1 MSAANTRGRGH
12 RARGRGL
19 PGGMAGRRRGLMA
32 SLCLLVTGAAA
43 SAGEDHPVTM
53 WRMEGEENRIYLLG
67 SVHLLRAA
75 DHPLPSVIDAAYAD
89 AETIVMEVDMDD
101 VDPVAARQ
109 QVTALGLLPD
119 DRHLEELM
127 GPQLYARA
135 ETFARDA
142 EIPLTMLA
150 RTEPWLAAIT
160 VEQLMLARIGFDPQ
174 HGIEAHL
181 TSRATA
187 EGKPVI
193 GLETVRQQ
201 LEFLDGMS
209 LAAQRAL
216 LLASLEE
223 SAQMERVMDELVRAW
238 RYGDI
243 AYLESEMLAQMQ
255 EYPELYR
262 VIVVERNRNWIAAI
276 EDFARG
282 ADDYLVLVGALH
294 LIGDDGVPALLQKRG
309 YDVVQMRQPA
319 P

>member
-1 MSAANTRGRGH
+1 
-12 RARGRGL
+12 
-19 PGGMAGRRRGLMA
+19 
-32 SLCLLVTGAAA
+32 LCLLVAGAAA
-43 SAGEDHPVTM
+43 AGEGHPVTM
-53 WRMEGEENRIYLLG
+53 WRMDGGQNSIYLLG

-75 DHPLPSVIDAAYAD
+75 DHPLPSVIETAYAD

-101 VDPVAARQ
+101 IDPVTARQ
-109 QVTALGLLPD
+109 QVTALGVLPD
-119 DRHLEELM
+119 GRDLEELM
-127 GPQLYARA
+127 GPQPYARA
-135 ETFARDA
+135 EALARDA
-142 EIPLTMLA
+142 EIPLAMLD

-181 TSRATA
+181 TSKATA

-209 LAAQRAL
+209 LAAQRSL

-262 VIVVERNRNWIAAI
+262 VIVVERNRNWTGAI
-276 EDFARG
+276 EDFARDE
-282 ADDYLVLVGALH
+282 DDFLVVVGALH
-294 LIGDDGVPALLQKRG
+294 LIGESGVPALLEERG
-309 YDVVQMRQPA
+309 YHVVQMLEP
-319 P
+319 

>member
-1 MSAANTRGRGH
+1 MSAAAGRAYRRGASGLI
-12 RARGRGL
+12 ARCRGL
-19 PGGMAGRRRGLMA
+19 IA
-32 SLCLLVTGAAA
+32 SFCLLVTGAAA
-43 SAGEDHPVTM
+43 AAETGHPVTM
-53 WRMEGEENRIYLLG
+53 WRMDGEQNSVYLLG

-101 VDPVAARQ
+101 IDPVAAQQ
-109 QVTALGLLPD
+109 QVTALGLLPE
-119 DRHLEELM
+119 DRHLEEMM
-127 GPQLYARA
+127 GAQLYARA
-135 ETFARDA
+135 EAFARDA
-142 EIPLTMLA
+142 RIPLAMLA

-160 VEQLMLARIGFDPQ
+160 VEQLMLSRIGFDPQ

-181 TSRATA
+181 TSMATA

-238 RYGDI
+238 RYGDVD
-243 AYLESEMLAQMQ
+243 YLESEMLAQMQ

-262 VIVVERNRNWIAAI
+262 MIVVERNRNWTTAI
-276 EDFARG
+276 EEFAG
-282 ADDYLVLVGALH
+282 DEDDYLVVVGALH
-294 LIGDDGVPALLQKRG
+294 LIGESGVPALLEKRG
-309 YDVVQMRQPA
+309 YDVVQMRQP
-319 P
+319 

>member
-1 MSAANTRGRGH
+1 M
-12 RARGRGL
+12 ART
-19 PGGMAGRRRGLMA
+19 AGSRSVFAVL
-32 SLCLLVTGAAA
+32 SLLLAGAAA
-43 SAGEDHPVTM
+43 SADGAHPVTM
-53 WRMEGEENRIYLLG
+53 WRMDGGQNSIYLLG
-67 SVHLLRAA
+67 SIHLLRAG
-75 DHPLPSVIDAAYAD
+75 DHPLPSVIDTACAD

-101 VDPVAARQ
+101 IDPVAAQQ

-119 DRHLEELM
+119 GRQLEELM

-142 EIPLTMLA
+142 EIPLAMLA

-160 VEQLMLARIGFDPQ
+160 VEQLMLARLGFDPQ
-174 HGIEAHL
+174 YGIEAHL
-181 TSRATA
+181 TSRAMA
-187 EGKPVI
+187 EGKPVV

-223 SAQMERVMDELVRAW
+223 SVQMERVMDDLVRAW

-243 AYLESEMLAQMQ
+243 GYLEREMLGQMQ

-276 EDFARG
+276 EDFARD
-282 ADDYLVLVGALH
+282 ADDYLVVVGALH
-294 LIGDDGVPALLQKRG
+294 LIGDDGVPALLEKRG
-309 YDVVQMRQPA
+309 YDVVQMRQP

>member
-1 MSAANTRGRGH
+1 MKAAGTRGRGH
-12 RARGRGL
+12 RAR
-19 PGGMAGRRRGLMA
+19 RRGESGRTARYRWLLA
-32 SLCLLVTGAAA
+32 SLCLLVTAAA
-43 SAGEDHPVTM
+43 VPAGKGHPVTL
-53 WRMEGEENRIYLLG
+53 WRLDGERNSIYLLG

-75 DHPLPSVIDAAYAD
+75 DHPLPSVIDRAYAD

-101 VDPVAARQ
+101 IDPVAARQ

-119 DRHLEELM
+119 ERHLEELM
-127 GPQLYARA
+127 GPEAYARA
-135 ETFARDA
+135 EVLARDA
-142 EIPLTMLA
+142 EIPLAMLA

-181 TSRATA
+181 TSMATA

-209 LAAQRAL
+209 LSAQRAL

-238 RYGDI
+238 RYGDVD
-243 AYLESEMLAQMQ
+243 YLESEMLTQMQ

-262 VIVVERNRNWIAAI
+262 VIVVERNRNWTGVI
-276 EDFARG
+276 EDFADDG
-282 ADDYLVLVGALH
+282 DDYLVVVGALH
-294 LIGDDGVPALLQKRG
+294 LIGDSGVPALLEARG
-309 YDVVQMRQPA
+309 YDVVQMNQP
-319 P
+319 